1 MKKLR
6 IGLLVMLIMGIC
18 VIPASAVKILDV
30 NYLLKPVGE
39 LYDSASN
46 SDYYGQTYDVLYI
59 QLETS
64 ARINLQVRG
73 EGGEQLV
80 EWAVL
85 SGTINETYVLQE
97 SRSVHIYVENLETFD
112 TTVIGE
118 LHWNMD
124 AVTTNT
130 TPTENPVEPMDAGLA
145 ITILFIIYGI
155 AGVLFITAV
164 IVYRRRKNPD
174 FSYLVMIDDE
184 KLLPTDWQPDEEI

>member
-1 MKKLR
+1 M
-6 IGLLVMLIMGIC
+6 LLMGVC
-18 VIPASAVKILDV
+18 VIPTSAVKILDV

-39 LYDSASN
+39 SYDHAES
-46 SDYYGQTYDVLYI
+46 SDYYGQTYDVLFI
-59 QLETS
+59 QLEAS
-64 ARINLQVRG
+64 GRVKLQVRD
-73 EGGEQLV
+73 EGGGQLA

-85 SGTINETYVLQE
+85 SGTINETYVLQVAG
-97 SRSVHIYVENLETFD
+97 SIHLYVENLETFD

-184 KLLPTDWQPDEEI
+184 VLLPTDWQPDEEI